1 MENADSVRVT
11 TNASGTM
18 SNSSGGTIDYTVTNN
33 LLQWSTASQKW
44 MNVEITAAQW
54 QQAPAGDYTGTMNFT
69 ISVE

>member
-1 MENADSVRVT
+1 MTRRQNYNHRV
-11 TNASGTM
+11 G
-18 SNSSGGTIDYTVTNN
+18 IEQTNN